1 MDKRKLMLEVLGV
14 FDENEKLAK
23 ENDELKVQIAEKK
36 KAENVFE
43 DLQTAGR
50 KLLFE
55 RVKSYSLDYRYD
67 VKKDGKILTFFE
79 WLETLD
85 WEIFLSSCCKDL
97 NNHSLHEVVYD
108 YFMDELQ
115 EVYNKKLNDYEQ
127 KAKEK
132 ALEEGN

>member
-23 ENDELKVQIAEKK
+23 ENDELKVQLAEKK
-36 KAENVFE
+36 KVETAFD
-43 DLQTAGR
+43 DLQVAGR

-67 VKKDGKILTFFE
+67 IQKDGKPLTFFE

-85 WEIFLSSCCKDL
+85 WEIFSPSYCKEL

-115 EVYNKKLNDYEQ
+115 EVYNAKLTKLEELV
-127 KAKEK
+127 KAKE
-132 ALEEGN
+132 ER